1 MGLTPISF
9 YAETIVA
16 RALGGVIAG
25 IVTATILVLAIEMA
39 GLPLFPQPEGMD
51 VRDMDSVR
59 LHVADIHP
67 GSFVMVL
74 IAWSA
79 AAFGG
84 PWVARRIAGNAPAWP
99 SLTVALLFLALCVY
113 NLMVVPTPAWM
124 IVGAVILVPLATW
137 LGLRTP
143 LTRGA

>member
-1 MGLTPISF
+1 M
-9 YAETIVA
+9 V
-16 RALGGVIAG
+16 RAIGGTIAG
-25 IVTATILVLAIEMA
+25 VVTATILVLAIESA

-51 VRDMDSVR
+51 VRSMDSVR
-59 LHVADIHP
+59 QHLSEIHP

-79 AAFGG
+79 AAFMG

-99 SLTVALLFLALCVY
+99 SLTVALLFLLLCAY
-113 NLMVVPTPAWM
+113 NLAVVPTPLWM

-143 LTRGA
+143 LTRSA